1 MFSVLIIGCGNI
13 AGGFDANRPESE
25 FPFTHAGAYT
35 RHGGFTLVGCVEP
48 VESKRSAFMH
58 RWSIAQGYA
67 SVQEA
72 IASGLK
78 VDVVSVCSPTGQH
91 YQDVLGAL
99 EMTPRLIFC
108 EKPVTPSATQTEK
121 LLARCAA
128 AGVLLA
134 VNYTR
139 RWDAVLVQKAR
150 ELQAGKW
157 GVIRAVSAV
166 YNKGVLNNGSHMIDL
181 LQLVFGPLILEHVGR
196 QVPDAWVDDPSVPC
210 VLSGPAGLPIQINCA
225 HAADYSLFQLQV
237 VTEHGVLTMED
248 GGLNWHIRPVVSSG
262 NFAGYKTLAEG
273 ERENGGLQQATFN
286 AIVELHSAL
295 LHGSGLSSSGENA
308 LASQLLCEK
317 IHRLSKI

>member
-35 RHGGFTLVGCVEP
+35 RHGGFALVGCVEP
-48 VESKRSAFMH
+48 DEFKRSAFMR

-72 IASGLK
+72 VASGLK

-99 EMTPRLIFC
+99 QMTPRLIFC
-108 EKPVTPSATQTEK
+108 EKPVTPSASQTED
-121 LLARCAA
+121 LLARCVT

-139 RWDAVLVQKAR
+139 RWDAALVQKAR
-150 ELQAGKW
+150 ELQTGKW
-157 GVIRAVSAV
+157 GAIRAVSAL

-181 LQLVFGPLILEHVGR
+181 LHLLLGPLTLEHVGR
-196 QVPDAWVDDPSVPC
+196 PVPDAWADDPSIPC
-210 VLSGPAGLPIQINCA
+210 VLSGPAGLPVQINCA
-225 HAADYSLFQLQV
+225 HAADYSLFQLQI
-237 VTEHGVLTMED
+237 VTEYGVLTMED
-248 GGLNWHIRPVVSSG
+248 GGLLWHIRSVANSG
-262 NFAGYKTLAEG
+262 NFAGYKALAAG
-273 ERENGGLQQATFN
+273 EQQIGGLQQATFN
-286 AIVELHSAL
+286 AIVEIHSAL
-295 LHGSGLSSSGENA
+295 LSGTELSSTGVNA
-308 LASQLLCEK
+308 LASQLVCEK
-317 IHRLSKI
+317 IYQLSKT